1 MPLSK
6 NGRITI
12 DELTGHQKE
21 TPLTEGH
28 PLAISDHAVIGRWHY
43 PIVRLE
49 RNRKKAGSKINE
61 GSNREWLAT
70 LDARTRHSHRQ
81 LGGER
86 REVGEKF
93 SNGCRYPGDPQ
104 APYAEVCNCRCTLVA
119 AVDGVDQSQ
128 ADRWSK
134 LPEGMTHQEW
144 KAGYAERPSYDS
156 SGRTMGGFFELPSV
170 KTQLEKRGMTEA
182 QGQKALSAQ
191 LKRSGTSG
199 HAFRTMQKA
208 EQQRYWRWA
217 LAKQARR
224 GAHG

>member
-1 MPLSK
+1 M
-6 NGRITI
+6 
-12 DELTGHQKE
+12 
-21 TPLTEGH
+21 
-28 PLAISDHAVIGRWHY
+28 
-43 PIVRLE
+43 
-49 RNRKKAGSKINE
+49 
-61 GSNREWLAT
+61 
-70 LDARTRHSHRQ
+70 
-81 LGGER
+81 GG
-86 REVGEKF
+86 KF

-134 LPEGMTHQEW
+134 LPEGMTYQEW

-217 LAKQARR
+217 LASKHAEERMAERGLTRAQIDDAIENPLHAFDVTTDEQGRR
-224 GAHG
+224 AQKLVGASATVVINPDTGVIITMYKTGRRERRKYGLDE